1 MLGDQNVFE
10 LFAWAVVSLLSM
22 HHALEFLHILFDNGL
37 ALFKGTEFEA
47 SMLKFFAHEI
57 VNRVDFFIGNFL
69 IDRVKQGLVVLE
81 DRLFKNFA
89 FIKRQ
94 RDFW

>member
-1 MLGDQNVFE
+1 MLGNQNLFE
-10 LFAWAVVSLLSM
+10 LLTWAVVSLLPM
-22 HHALEFLHILFDNGL
+22 HQALEFLHILFDNRL

-47 SMLKFFAHEI
+47 SMLKFFAYEI
-57 VNRVDFFIGNFL
+57 VDRFYFLINNFT
-69 IDRVKQGLVVLE
+69 IDRVEQGLVVLE

-94 RDFW
+94 